1 MAVNYNFE
9 MGNNKKKMNET
20 KGMFRLEIDI
30 T

>member
-9 MGNNKKKMNET
+9 MGNNKKMNET